1 MRTGNE
7 DINHLCTLVH
17 ITSVLGDG
25 HGSAALHNAK
35 MQHLKSLL
43 MGFNLMAQ
51 LFIAEKQ
58 ALYMLA
64 SFSTFMLK
72 ELCLYNWIVPPVS
85 HDKRIWKGTLK
96 GFGPGCL
103 PPARAGNRHQA
114 LQLCQFTSSFIHASN
129 TTNTLYN
136 LAGAHTLPTPF
147 CNNILS
153 FTASKLK
160 LLSPQK

>member
-7 DINHLCTLVH
+7 DINHLCTF
-17 ITSVLGDG
+17 TSVLGDS

-35 MQHLKSLL
+35 MQHLKSLS

-51 LFIAEKQ
+51 PFIAEKQ

-64 SFSTFMLK
+64 SFSTFMLE
-72 ELCLYNWIVPPVS
+72 ELCLCNWAVPPVS

-96 GFGPGCL
+96 GFGPG
-103 PPARAGNRHQA
+103 NRHQA
-114 LQLCQFTSSFIHASN
+114 LQLCQFTSSFIQASN
-129 TTNTLYN
+129 TLST
-136 LAGAHTLPTPF
+136 LAGADTLPTSF

-160 LLSPQK
+160 LLSPRIN